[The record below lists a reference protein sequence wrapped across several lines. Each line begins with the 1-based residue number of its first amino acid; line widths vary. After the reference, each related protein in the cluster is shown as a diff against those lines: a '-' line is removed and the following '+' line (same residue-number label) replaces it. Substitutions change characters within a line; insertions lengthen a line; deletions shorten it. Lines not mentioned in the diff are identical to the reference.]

1 MNNNRRN
8 FFTKFGTGALA
19 TAVVSAIPLKLFAS
33 KKSESSVNNKK
44 VTVQIHPSAVKRN
57 K

>member
-33 KKSESSVNNKK
+33 KKSEVNTNKK